1 MTYKNYQINGP
12 NEWGYYSAHSLIDCD
27 QKTDKIAKIQSR
39 KSNEFIAV
47 VRRSYLSKF
56 VDPYEDYNV
65 SYFIDNNGKK
75 IKEPTTLMGADLT
88 ENQIRELFENER
100 L

>member
-1 MTYKNYQINGP
+1 MC
-12 NEWGYYSAHSLIDCD
+12 IDCD

-39 KSNEFIAV
+39 KGNEFIAV

-56 VDPYEDYNV
+56 VDPYKDYNV
-65 SYFIDNNGKK
+65 SYFIDNNGNK
-75 IKEPTTLMGADLT
+75 IKEPTTLIGADLT
-88 ENQIRELFENER
+88 ENQIQELFENER